1 MEQVLEGVALAH
13 PHLVEPL
20 IHMGPGHPGHH
31 GRVVGAVVRQHEHVH
46 QFGGIVLR
54 LDAVDQ
60 VADDGLLVA
69 GGDEDGDAVG
79 RRLAVGRVLFPPRH
93 GNIEEL
99 IGIAEEKRQHNGEI
113 DDL

>member
-13 PHLVEPL
+13 LRLV
-20 IHMGPGHPGHH
+20 IAKVDIGAVSARHAAGQ
-31 GRVVGAVVRQHEHVH
+31 VGAVVGHHEHVH

-69 GGDEDGDAVG
+69 GGDEDGDAVHH
-79 RRLAVGRVLFPPRH
+79 RLTMGRVLFPPRH

-99 IGIAEEKRQHNGEI
+99 VGIAEEKRQHNGEI

>member
-13 PHLVEPL
+13 LRLV
-20 IHMGPGHPGHH
+20 IAKVDIGAVSARHAAGQ
-31 GRVVGAVVRQHEHVH
+31 VGAVVGHHEHVH

-79 RRLAVGRVLFPPRH
+79 
-93 GNIEEL
+93 
-99 IGIAEEKRQHNGEI
+99 
-113 DDL
+113 